1 MPCIRPKVKHLRS
14 AQFTLLTTPTTI
26 YLYLKKI
33 YKKKRLGAFVLSVLP
48 VIYFP
53 SPV

>member
-26 YLYLKKI
+26 YLYLKK
-33 YKKKRLGAFVLSVLP
+33 KKKRLGAFVLSVLP